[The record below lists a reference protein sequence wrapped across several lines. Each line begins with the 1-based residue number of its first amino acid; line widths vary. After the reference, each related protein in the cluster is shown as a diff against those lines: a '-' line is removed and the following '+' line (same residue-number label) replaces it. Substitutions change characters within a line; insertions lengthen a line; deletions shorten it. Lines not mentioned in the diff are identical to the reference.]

1 MNYGKRNDE
10 KTKLK
15 EERVQTK
22 RIGGACFREEKKG
35 FQEESGSEEKTHD
48 HFWRGDCSFTRIAD
62 WILRGMADG

>member
-35 FQEESGSEEKTHD
+35 FQEESGSEEKN
-48 HFWRGDCSFTRIAD
+48 A
-62 WILRGMADG
+62 

>member
-22 RIGGACFREEKKG
+22 RIGGTCSFREEKKG
-35 FQEESGSEEKTHD
+35 FQEKSGSEEKN
-48 HFWRGDCSFTRIAD
+48 A
-62 WILRGMADG
+62 

>member
-22 RIGGACFREEKKG
+22 RIGGTCSFREEKKG
-35 FQEESGSEEKTHD
+35 FQEKK
-48 HFWRGDCSFTRIAD
+48 R
-62 WILRGMADG
+62 LRRKNA